1 MTIRTGVLKHSPLSY
16 ALASIRFAPWP
27 LMSKKIDEIQND
39 LREIAPLLNRIQVEQ
54 VGVDG
59 QMTKGAGFA
68 SESWT
73 LLASDKSYGFL
84 LSQDQL
90 LFMTT
95 SYITYDDFEAKISH
109 AMDVLFRY
117 MVFMDVMNV
126 GVRYVDRIT
135 PRDDEKISQYISS
148 KFLPPSLDGYE
159 INAGHIF
166 SEYNVKGYNLRVNA
180 VSIPGALPVPQDM
193 LGVVV
198 MMNGADKPLQFQGLR
213 KEELLLDMDSIYN
226 PGAPT
231 RMNQGELKGLLR
243 ELHSNSNSFFRREDV
258 LTDFA
263 FQAWRG

>member
-1 MTIRTGVLKHSPLSY
+1 MTIRTGILKHSPLSY

-54 VGVDG
+54 VGADG
-59 QMTKGAGFA
+59 QMTKGAGFT

-95 SYITYDDFEAKISH
+95 SYIAYDDFEAKISH

-117 MVFMDVMNV
+117 MVFMDVMTV

-135 PRDDEKISQYISS
+135 PRGDEKISQYISP
-148 KFLPPSLDGYE
+148 KFLPPALEGCE
-159 INAGHIF
+159 TNAGHIF
-166 SEYNVKGYNLRVNA
+166 AEYKINDCNLRINA
-180 VSIPGALPVPQDM
+180 VSIPNALPVPQDM

-198 MMNGADKPLQFQGLR
+198 MMSGGDKPLQFEGL
-213 KEELLLDMDSIYN
+213 KQEELLLDMDSIYS

-231 RMNQGELKGLLR
+231 RMKQAELKGLLR
-243 ELHSNSNSFFRREDV
+243 TLHSNSNGFFRHEDV